1 MSMRKNRVIYF
12 PLILPILA
20 LLFWSIFFFE
30 GETKYNKTI
39 SELNNKKIGGIVLK
53 SNELNRGF
61 HLIEISDKIS
71 NCKLIYNLP
80 KSWFFKENNILIGD
94 SVSKEAKSE
103 TMTFY
108 KKSKGRFQK
117 CCEYEIGM

>member
-1 MSMRKNRVIYF
+1 MTMRKNRMIYF

-30 GETKYNKTI
+30 GEKKYNKTI
-39 SELNNKKIGGIVLK
+39 SELNNKKISGFVLK
-53 SNELNRGF
+53 SNEVNRGF
-61 HLIEISDKIS
+61 HLIEISDKIT
-71 NCKLIYNLP
+71 NCKLIYKLP
-80 KSWFFKENNILIGD
+80 KSWFFKENNIIIGD

-103 TMTFY
+103 IMTFY